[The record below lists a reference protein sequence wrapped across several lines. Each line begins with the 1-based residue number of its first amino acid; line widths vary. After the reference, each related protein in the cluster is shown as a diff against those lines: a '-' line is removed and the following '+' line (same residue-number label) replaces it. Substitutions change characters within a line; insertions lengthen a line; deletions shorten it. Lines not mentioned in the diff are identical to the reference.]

1 MEVIL
6 LRHGQS
12 EANAGLTDFLDS
24 HLTALGREQARR
36 TAERL
41 HGMEVTRAY
50 VSPLRRTLETIRPY
64 CEATDQPA
72 EVYADVCEYFSANYP
87 DYQRFPGLS
96 PAEIQEQFPFA
107 FFGGTFPC
115 SEAWWPQE
123 FEDDERMYARAVR
136 VREALYRL
144 HFGSEER
151 LLIVSH
157 AETVG
162 RLIEAFRRVPP
173 NPDDPPWSDNCAL
186 TGFGFESDP
195 EAPATLLF
203 QNDTSHLAGLASDAT
218 G

>member
-1 MEVIL
+1 M
-6 LRHGQS
+6 
-12 EANAGLTDFLDS
+12 
-24 HLTALGREQARR
+24 

-41 HGMEVTRAY
+41 RGMGVTRAY

-64 CEATDQPA
+64 CARRPGISPPKSMPT
-72 EVYADVCEYFSANYP
+72 SANISP
-87 DYQRFPGLS
+87 PTTLTTRRFPGLS

-162 RLIEAFRRVPP
+162 RLIEAFLRVPP
-173 NPDDPPWSDNCAL
+173 NPDDPPWSDNCSL

-203 QNDTSHLAGLASDAT
+203 QNDTSHLAGLANDAT

>member
-1 MEVIL
+1 MEIIL

-24 HLTALGREQARR
+24 PLTARGREQAEW
-36 TAERL
+36 TAARL
-41 HGMEVTRAY
+41 RGMGVTRAY
-50 VSPLRRTLETIRPY
+50 VSPLRRTLQTIRPF
-64 CEATDQPA
+64 CVAEDRPA

-87 DYQRFPGLS
+87 GYKTFPGLS
-96 PAEIQEQFPFA
+96 PTQIREQFPFA
-107 FFGGTFPC
+107 FFGDTFPC

-136 VREALYRL
+136 VRDALLGLYA
-144 HFGSEER
+144 GTDER

-162 RLIEAFRRVPP
+162 RLIEAFLRVPP

-186 TGFGFESDP
+186 TGFGFTSGA

-203 QNDTSHLAGLASDAT
+203 GNDTSHLALPDDAT